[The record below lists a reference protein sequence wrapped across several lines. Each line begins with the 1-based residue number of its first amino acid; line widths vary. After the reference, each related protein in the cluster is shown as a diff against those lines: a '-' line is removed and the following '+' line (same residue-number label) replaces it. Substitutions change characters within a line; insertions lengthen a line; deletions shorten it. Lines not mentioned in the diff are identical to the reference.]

1 MNVLST
7 FEYFLPFFHVA
18 SRHFTGRNGF
28 YLGSFRVIYRCVPT
42 LQPGSCEA
50 AIKALTRAEQ
60 SRAEGGCCGSGGG
73 IRSLLAPSCA
83 PRDKKELGAG
93 GAGTHTRFYARPAG
107 DGGSVALTRARLAPP
122 MGNSLHIAPD
132 NLGFPFPS
140 GC

>member
-60 SRAEGGCCGSGGG
+60 SRGRLLWLRRRNPVPPGPEL
-73 IRSLLAPSCA
+73 RSPGQ
-83 PRDKKELGAG
+83 KELGAG

-107 DGGSVALTRARLAPP
+107 DDGSVALTRARLSPP